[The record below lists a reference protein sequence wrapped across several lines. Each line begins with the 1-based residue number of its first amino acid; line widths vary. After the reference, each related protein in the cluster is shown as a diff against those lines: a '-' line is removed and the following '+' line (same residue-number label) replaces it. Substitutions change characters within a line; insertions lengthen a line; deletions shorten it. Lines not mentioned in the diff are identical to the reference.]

1 MAFLFEQI
9 ETLKNYVPDAWCELP
24 REVTEN
30 LCASRPLR
38 DYQVAALRNFVTYFE
53 NERLRRKPAQTL
65 FHMATGSGKT
75 LVMAALVLYLYRKGH
90 RNFLFFVNLDNIVKK
105 TESNF
110 LDPASPKYLFAPAIR
125 MGGETVRVR
134 RVENFQGADPDAVNL
149 CFKTVQGLHHDMWFP
164 REGAPTFED
173 FAETPVVLLSDEAHH
188 LSAETKRGGKAD
200 EGTVSW
206 EQTVRRIHGARPDNV
221 LLEFTATCNLRDAA
235 IRAKYED
242 KIVFDYPLAKFR
254 EERWSKEVSAVRADL
269 AREERSLLALLFSQW
284 RLKLFADH
292 RLDVKPVVLFK
303 SKTIAESKAFFE
315 SFGTLVSRLSGADLA
330 PLLARR
336 EIDGVG
342 AMADYFAAKGLSPDD
357 LAGEL
362 RVAFGPERCISAN
375 DDREAEERQLLLNTL
390 ESPDNPYRAVF
401 EVKKLDEGWDVL
413 NLFDIVRLYET
424 RDAGKGKVGKDTTAE
439 AQLVGR
445 GARYWPFAT
454 AEGQERGRRKFDG
467 DTANPLRVCETL
479 LYHCQFNPRYFTELQ
494 TALRESGIVPE
505 RRIEVKYRLKD
516 SFRASDFYKF
526 GVVFANRR
534 VPKAP
539 DDPEGLPP
547 SLRCGEADIRFEPR
561 RAAVGAML
569 GGGTTVV
576 AAGRTWMHEFTL
588 AGAAAEGSWSILHKA
603 AREFPALRFD
613 RLKERWPALRS
624 MREFLSGP
632 DWCGSI
638 RARVES
644 GREERGAEETLEACR
659 AALAPVADYAAK
671 LRETWEGSRE
681 FTDRPVREVFTD
693 KTRLLAEV
701 KDEGEGTSQND
712 PSLPPALRYDLSDK
726 DWYAYDDNFGT
737 TEEKAFVKYFAERIL
752 PSYEPLY
759 DDIRLVRN
767 ERQMPLFTFDG
778 GERFEPDFVLFL
790 RKKKSDRWETRQIFV
805 EPKGTH
811 LLETDAWKETFL
823 EHIERN
829 AVAAPRWSEWKDTIL
844 VGLPFFNRDERSATF
859 RTAALRAGGAAPE
872 ESSFSAVGNMAA
884 ER

>member
-1 MAFLFEQI
+1 
-9 ETLKNYVPDAWCELP
+9 
-24 REVTEN
+24 
-30 LCASRPLR
+30 
-38 DYQVAALRNFVTYFE
+38 
-53 NERLRRKPAQTL
+53 
-65 FHMATGSGKT
+65 
-75 LVMAALVLYLYRKGH
+75 
-90 RNFLFFVNLDNIVKK
+90 
-105 TESNF
+105 
-110 LDPASPKYLFAPAIR
+110 
-125 MGGETVRVR
+125 
-134 RVENFQGADPDAVNL
+134 
-149 CFKTVQGLHHDMWFP
+149 
-164 REGAPTFED
+164 
-173 FAETPVVLLSDEAHH
+173 
-188 LSAETKRGGKAD
+188 
-200 EGTVSW
+200 
-206 EQTVRRIHGARPDNV
+206 
-221 LLEFTATCNLRDAA
+221 
-235 IRAKYED
+235 
-242 KIVFDYPLAKFR
+242 
-254 EERWSKEVSAVRADL
+254 
-269 AREERSLLALLFSQW
+269 
-284 RLKLFADH
+284 
-292 RLDVKPVVLFK
+292 
-303 SKTIAESKAFFE
+303 
-315 SFGTLVSRLSGADLA
+315 
-330 PLLARR
+330 
-336 EIDGVG
+336 
-342 AMADYFAAKGLSPDD
+342 
-357 LAGEL
+357 
-362 RVAFGPERCISAN
+362 
-375 DDREAEERQLLLNTL
+375 
-390 ESPDNPYRAVF
+390 
-401 EVKKLDEGWDVL
+401 
-413 NLFDIVRLYET
+413 
-424 RDAGKGKVGKDTTAE
+424 
-439 AQLVGR
+439 
-445 GARYWPFAT
+445 
-454 AEGQERGRRKFDG
+454 
-467 DTANPLRVCETL
+467 
-479 LYHCQFNPRYFTELQ
+479 
-494 TALRESGIVPE
+494 
-505 RRIEVKYRLKD
+505 
-516 SFRASDFYKF
+516 
-526 GVVFANRR
+526 
-534 VPKAP
+534 
-539 DDPEGLPP
+539 
-547 SLRCGEADIRFEPR
+547 
-561 RAAVGAML
+561 
-569 GGGTTVV
+569 
-576 AAGRTWMHEFTL
+576 MHEFTL

-693 KTRLLAEV
+693 KTRLLAEI
-701 KDEGEGTSQND
+701 KNEGEGTSQND